1 MVTTAATTLDQ
12 LRSHQLIGT
21 QRLDLAAGL
30 TTFPEEILDLA
41 DSLEI
46 LDLSNNALTTLPDSF
61 AQLHNLR
68 IAFFNNN
75 AFETLPE
82 VLGHC
87 PRLSMIGFK
96 ANQIATVPGASLPPT
111 TRWLILTDNQIT
123 TLPDAIGALP
133 ALQKLMLAGNQ
144 LRTLPDSL
152 AACQQ
157 LELIRIA
164 ANQLDDL
171 PPWLL
176 TLPRLSWLAYA
187 GNPFCT
193 ALGKADS
200 VPLPQIPWA
209 DLTLAEVLGQGASG
223 IISRGVWRQ
232 NQPIPASK
240 TSSET
245 GGETAVAIKL
255 FKGAITSDGLPAD
268 EMRACIAAGAH
279 PNLIGPLGQVVDHPE
294 QKNGLVL
301 PLIPPTYRV
310 LGGPPSLDSCT
321 RDTYP
326 PDTVFDLELVLRIA
340 TGVAAAAARLHQRGI
355 LHGDLYAH
363 NTLVNGAGDTCL
375 SDFGAASFYDPADTL
390 APGLERLEI
399 RAWGCLLED
408 LLDRCPAPPEALAQL
423 RQLQQACMQPDSLAR
438 PSFAEVLARL
448 GAIGAPR
455 G

>member
-1 MVTTAATTLDQ
+1 M
-12 LRSHQLIGT
+12 
-21 QRLDLAAGL
+21 
-30 TTFPEEILDLA
+30 
-41 DSLEI
+41 
-46 LDLSNNALTTLPDSF
+46 
-61 AQLHNLR
+61 
-68 IAFFNNN
+68 
-75 AFETLPE
+75 
-82 VLGHC
+82 
-87 PRLSMIGFK
+87 
-96 ANQIATVPGASLPPT
+96 
-111 TRWLILTDNQIT
+111 
-123 TLPDAIGALP
+123 
-133 ALQKLMLAGNQ
+133 
-144 LRTLPDSL
+144 
-152 AACQQ
+152 
-157 LELIRIA
+157 
-164 ANQLDDL
+164 
-171 PPWLL
+171 
-176 TLPRLSWLAYA
+176 
-187 GNPFCT
+187 
-193 ALGKADS
+193 
-200 VPLPQIPWA
+200 
-209 DLTLAEVLGQGASG
+209 
-223 IISRGVWRQ
+223 
-232 NQPIPASK
+232 
-240 TSSET
+240 
-245 GGETAVAIKL
+245 AIKL

-326 PDTVFDLELVLRIA
+326 PDTVFDLEVVLRIA

>member
-30 TTFPEEILDLA
+30 TTFPEEIFDLA

-82 VLGHC
+82 VLGQC

-111 TRWLILTDNQIT
+111 TRWLILTDNRIT

-144 LRTLPDSL
+144 FRILPDSL

-232 NQPIPASK
+232 SQAIPA
-240 TSSET
+240 
-245 GGETAVAIKL
+245 GETAVAIKL

-438 PSFAEVLARL
+438 PSFAEVLAGL